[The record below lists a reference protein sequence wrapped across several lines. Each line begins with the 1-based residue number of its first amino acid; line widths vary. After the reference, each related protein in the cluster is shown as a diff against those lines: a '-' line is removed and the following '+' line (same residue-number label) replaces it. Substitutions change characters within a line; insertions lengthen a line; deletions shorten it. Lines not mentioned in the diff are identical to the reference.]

1 MNTQWTIARLQVRI
15 WIDEIRSTP
24 ARGGMPD
31 EVGYTAAMVVGALAA
46 AAIITG
52 AVLTAAGAISF

>member
-1 MNTQWTIARLQVRI
+1 MSTHWTLALLQVRI
-15 WIDEIRSTP
+15 WIAELRSAP

-52 AVLTAAGAISF
+52 AVLAAAGAISF